1 MMIQRKNSIKKT
13 QVMWWVDKTAIL
25 KKPNKISIALK
36 SLRADEIKNAK
47 TSIQEA
53 FSMYHKVQK
62 EELTG
67 AELDSYNMETPELQF

>member
-36 SLRADEIKNAK
+36 SLRADEMKNAK
-47 TSIQEA
+47 TTIEEA
-53 FSMYHKVQK
+53 FAVYHKVQK
-62 EELTG
+62 EELYG
-67 AELDSYNMETPELQF
+67 SELESYREETP

>member
-25 KKPNKISIALK
+25 KKSNKISIALK

-47 TSIQEA
+47 TAIQEA
-53 FSMYHKVQK
+53 FSMYHKVQL

-67 AELDSYNMETPELQF
+67 AELEQYNMQTPQL